1 MRTLVHVGKTLD
13 LQAFRHLEQGGKVLL
28 VDGHFSSVHELQQGL
43 HLVVPDVLEEDNW
56 MLVRCVVEHAL
67 EVGGA
72 GREDHLVGL
81 QVEPIAG
88 DGDIDEGL
96 MVEEVFKDGEK
107 VVLVVVPSQAVLL
120 RLRGGHRHR
129 GLAPHKCFFKVL
141 EPLLRGIPGMREENI
156 RNCTSEYFLAGTSDI
171 YCN

>member
-1 MRTLVHVGKTLD
+1 MRTLVHVGETLD
-13 LQAFRHLEQGGKVLL
+13 LQAFCHLEQGGKVLL
-28 VDGHFSSVHELQQGL
+28 VHGHFSSVHELQQGF

-67 EVGGA
+67 EVGRA

-81 QVEPIAG
+81 QVEPVAG

-107 VVLVVVPSQAVLL
+107 VVLVVVPAQAVLL

-129 GLAPHKCFFKVL
+129 GLALHKCFFKLL
-141 EPLLRGIPGMREENI
+141 EPLLRGIPAIREETLGLALLNI
-156 RNCTSEYFLAGTSDI
+156 F
-171 YCN
+171 